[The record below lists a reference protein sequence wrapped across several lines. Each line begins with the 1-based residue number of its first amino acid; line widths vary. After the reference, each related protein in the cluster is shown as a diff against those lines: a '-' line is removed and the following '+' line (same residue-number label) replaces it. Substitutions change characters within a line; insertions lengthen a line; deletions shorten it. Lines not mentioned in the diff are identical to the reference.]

1 MRAMLRRP
9 GAVLRRLGA
18 VRRPLGRGAA
28 PAQAGCP
35 ARVGARY
42 WRTAY
47 YWDLAWL
54 TAVMMDCALPW
65 PAKKFA
71 MAASRACPTLVGKAM
86 SK

>member
-1 MRAMLRRP
+1 MRDAAPSGGRAAP
-9 GAVLRRLGA
+9 AGRLGA
-18 VRRPLGRGAA
+18 VRRPPGPAA
-28 PAQAGCP
+28 PAW
-35 ARVGARY
+35 VGARY